1 MYGISHA
8 GKITQD
14 VLIVRLASHET
25 GTVCRHIT
33 NGVAFAFVVDDFG
46 LKFQDLTGAE
56 DLIRSLQLH
65 YTLTIKMNAT
75 KFHRCRPYC
84 SRGPPGVIPKALRR
98 QFSPNST
105 AVDPS
110 PAIYLSPALVP
121 PLRPPTFLTLLHL
134 SPSTN
139 TTTFNNYYCLAV
151 DSTGHRNRICP
162 RSCHSALLIASS
174 PNFEITLTTS
184 WFSKR
189 ACDMRLHTQPDNF
202 FSKWCVLS
210 LS

>member
-1 MYGISHA
+1 
-8 GKITQD
+8 
-14 VLIVRLASHET
+14 
-25 GTVCRHIT
+25 
-33 NGVAFAFVVDDFG
+33 
-46 LKFQDLTGAE
+46 
-56 DLIRSLQLH
+56 
-65 YTLTIKMNAT
+65 MNAT

-84 SRGPPGVIPKALRR
+84 SRGPPGVIPKALR
-98 QFSPNST
+98 QFLPNST

-134 SPSTN
+134 SSPSTN

-162 RSCHSALLIASS
+162 RSCHSTLLIASS

-189 ACDMRLHTQPDNF
+189 ATCDFIHNPTISFLNG
-202 FSKWCVLS
+202 VY
-210 LS
+210 